1 MMQQP
6 FIQQTLDDFALDL
19 GKGKGMIGSGSAIAM
34 SSLMGSKLLL
44 SVCKV
49 TLLKGSYSE
58 VHEWVNKQVPLLDS
72 SCDTLSVLMEKDVEA
87 VTTYVK
93 QNRPSVDLL
102 EVPLNISLE
111 SVKMLPLA
119 IELYHRGYKIMRGD
133 TATALSLL
141 RAGATAAMFIVKE
154 NLKVMADADKYHA
167 DVVTLEEEV
176 TVLYRQVDEL
186 LNEK

>member
-19 GKGKGMIGSGSAIAM
+19 GKGKGMIGSGSAVAM

-58 VHEWVNKQVPLLDS
+58 VHEWVNKQILFLDN
-72 SCDTLSVLMEKDVEA
+72 SCDALSVLMEKDVEA
-87 VTTYVK
+87 VTAYVK
-93 QNRPSVDLL
+93 QNRPSIDLL
-102 EVPLNISLE
+102 EVPLNIGLE
-111 SVKMLPLA
+111 SVRILPVG
-119 IELYHRGYKIMRGD
+119 IELYHKGYKVMRGD

-141 RAGATAAMFIVKE
+141 RAGAMAAMFIVKE
-154 NLKVMADADKYHA
+154 NLKVVEDADKYLA
-167 DVVTLEEEV
+167 DIVTLQGEA
-176 TVLYRQVDEL
+176 TALCRQVDEL
-186 LNEK
+186 LNEN